1 MKNLSVYILF
11 FLIAYLTFLF
21 AVEPFILKFDRSG
34 KLKTARKILVV
45 FGFSVIPFV
54 IMFLFAISLIH

>member
-21 AVEPFILKFDRSG
+21 AVEPFVVKQG
-34 KLKTARKILVV
+34 LKTIRKILVV
-45 FGFSVIPFV
+45 VGFSIIPFV
-54 IMFLFAISLIH
+54 IMLLFSISLIR